1 MTSLIVPASLAA
13 LALTVSY
20 ALTCITWPFG
30 PCRRCDGAGKFKS
43 SLGRLYRHCRRC
55 QGTGLRLRY
64 GRRLWNYLARLN
76 RDAHK

>member
-30 PCRRCDGAGKFKS
+30 PCRRC
-43 SLGRLYRHCRRC
+43 